1 MQLDYELTTTI
12 NAHNKLHSFEKYT
25 EILLCELIEHATQQ
39 VGAANH
45 LRALPQLDS
54 VLQSMISMNL
64 FWQRLA

>member
-45 LRALPQLDS
+45 LRALPLVRFCITVND
-54 VLQSMISMNL
+54 
-64 FWQRLA
+64 